1 VGDPRRYVCEREGHP
16 YTAADL
22 SPGELR
28 CAIDRSRL
36 VPEDESLPAATP
48 ARTQRAAV
56 PDTNGAT
63 ASAAGSPP
71 PSFRRGGSL
80 RPAHSVRLEFGA
92 TVVDVSRGEEVLLG
106 RDPEYSPQHA
116 EFFGTYPTVSRRHA
130 ILRMDDDG
138 RAWIRDCYSSN
149 LTRVNGE
156 PLAAG
161 EEREL
166 RTSDQVRLCAQLSGN
181 VTLIREVPDVA

>member
-1 VGDPRRYVCEREGHP
+1 
-16 YTAADL
+16 
-22 SPGELR
+22 
-28 CAIDRSRL
+28 
-36 VPEDESLPAATP
+36 
-48 ARTQRAAV
+48 
-56 PDTNGAT
+56 
-63 ASAAGSPP
+63 
-71 PSFRRGGSL
+71 
-80 RPAHSVRLEFGA
+80 
-92 TVVDVSRGEEVLLG
+92 
-106 RDPEYSPQHA
+106 
-116 EFFGTYPTVSRRHA
+116 
-130 ILRMDDDG
+130 MDDDG

>member
-1 VGDPRRYVCEREGHP
+1 VGDTRLYVCEREGHR

-22 SPGELR
+22 APGELR
-28 CAIDRSRL
+28 CAVDRSRL
-36 VPEDESLPAATP
+36 VPEDEPLPAAAP
-48 ARTQRAAV
+48 TQRAAA
-56 PDTNGAT
+56 PDADGGR

-71 PSFRRGGSL
+71 PSLGRGGSL
-80 RPAHSVRLEFGA
+80 RPTRSVRIEFDA
-92 TVVDVSRGEEVLLG
+92 TVVDASRGEEVLLG

-130 ILRMDDDG
+130 ILRLDDDG

-156 PLAAG
+156 PLPAG
-161 EEREL
+161 KEREL
-166 RTSDQVRLCAQLSGN
+166 RTGDQVRLCAQLAGM
-181 VTLIREVPDVA
+181 VTLIREVPDVV